1 MVNYLTTKAMET
13 AIAGG
18 VYNAQGKDLCTMQK
32 LCKNDSK
39 LNLDRSFI
47 IILMLMVKIWREK
60 GMGDPL
66 NVSAWTVHAVPPL
79 E

>member
-1 MVNYLTTKAMET
+1 MET

-66 NVSAWTVHAVPPL
+66 NVSA
-79 E
+79 